1 MKHLIS
7 IAVAC
12 LCAASCSNVEYTI
25 SGTVADTKMEGKTV
39 YKMSSVSDS
48 KTKPVVDSTTVRN
61 GKYTFKGIAEN
72 PDYCIV
78 YIPSEGGMTQPPVFY
93 ATVVLENGTI
103 DISTN
108 GDNET
113 TVSGTPFNDSYQA
126 HIKEY
131 QAISKVFKKAY
142 DRLESAKKDGTE
154 LNACESDSLNKVID
168 DCRKKFISVK
178 YDYVKDNINN
188 PATWSSDLHNA
199 AYAEPTIEGKRA
211 LLAGAN
217 KYTMSTPIY
226 KKIAENIDILEKTSV
241 GNMFTNFSME
251 DSDGNMVS
259 LSDYVGKGRYVLMDF
274 WASWCAPCRAEMPN
288 VIEAYKKYGGKE
300 LEIIGVSLDSKKEA
314 WLKAIEE
321 LELPWIQLS
330 DLKGW
335 DCIGSKKYG
344 VTGVPATVLF
354 DKEGRIIA
362 RNLRGKELQSKLE
375 ELLK

>member
-12 LCAASCSNVEYTI
+12 LCAASCSNVGYTI

-61 GKYTFKGIAEN
+61 GKYTFKGIEEN

-103 DISTN
+103 DVTTN

-321 LELPWIQLS
+321 LKLPWIQLS

>member
-12 LCAASCSNVEYTI
+12 LCAASCSNVGYTI

-321 LELPWIQLS
+321 LKLPWIQLS

>member
-321 LELPWIQLS
+321 LKLPWIQLS